1 MASGGHRYEI
11 TGEAKAWKV
20 THVAPTGRK
29 TVLAE
34 KVGYAAAA
42 EVVKKANTERV
53 AKAAS

>member
-1 MASGGHRYEI
+1 MASDGHRYEI
-11 TGEAKAWKV
+11 TGHAKEWTV

-42 EVVKKANTERV
+42 EAVKKANAERV